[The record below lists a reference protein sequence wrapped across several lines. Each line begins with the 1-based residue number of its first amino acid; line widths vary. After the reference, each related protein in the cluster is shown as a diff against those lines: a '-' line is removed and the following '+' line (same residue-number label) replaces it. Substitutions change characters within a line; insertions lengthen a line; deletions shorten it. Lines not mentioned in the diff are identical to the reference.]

1 MWNLL
6 NHLWLDEVGSSQS
19 TEMALVSG
27 VTIGALVMGMTS
39 FGNAVNNRFAEVE
52 LEDDSMAQLEQSMKQ
67 ERLLKE
73 LSEEERIK
81 QFRERRRLQLERKKQ
96 RNEEFATVKSVNAQ

>member
-27 VTIGALVMGMTS
+27 VTIGALVMGMAS

-52 LEDDSMAQLEQSMKQ
+52 LEDDSM
-67 ERLLKE
+67 
-73 LSEEERIK
+73 
-81 QFRERRRLQLERKKQ
+81 ERRRA
-96 RNEEFATVKSVNAQ
+96 N